1 MRFIL
6 TFQKSKT
13 DKHLRWLYKTRT
25 QLTIDTFG
33 RTVFIVYT
41 LECSQFLIFFHFRD
55 LHYKITYSI
64 LPTRP
69 FKMFKMFA
77 TTMCL
82 TTLAL
87 AVMGQASEHDDE
99 RQGRGA
105 CIIFNNNIIIITLK
119 LLCFY
124 VLHTYY
130 NTSRSS
136 IIWAVNFYFSFSFEL
151 KRPFRSLLFQDGIW
165 WKEPNAHAS
174 GWTADQEF
182 VWVKAS
188 AQKLTES
195 QWAGVSRSIL
205 AVQVTMI

>member
-1 MRFIL
+1 M
-6 TFQKSKT
+6 
-13 DKHLRWLYKTRT
+13 
-25 QLTIDTFG
+25 
-33 RTVFIVYT
+33 FIVYT

-151 KRPFRSLLFQDGIW
+151 KRPFRSLLFQDGI
-165 WKEPNAHAS
+165 
-174 GWTADQEF
+174 
-182 VWVKAS
+182 
-188 AQKLTES
+188 
-195 QWAGVSRSIL
+195 
-205 AVQVTMI
+205 

>member
-33 RTVFIVYT
+33 RTVFIVYI
-41 LECSQFLIFFHFRD
+41 LECSQFLIFFHFCD

-64 LPTRP
+64 LPKRP
-69 FKMFKMFA
+69 FKMFKMLA
-77 TTMCL
+77 TALCL

-87 AVMGQASEHDDE
+87 AVIGQASDHDDE

-105 CIIFNNNIIIITLK
+105 CIIFNNNIIITLK

-124 VLHTYY
+124 FNNY
-130 NTSRSS
+130 
-136 IIWAVNFYFSFSFEL
+136 FYFSLF
-151 KRPFRSLLFQDGIW
+151 FQDGIC
-165 WKEPNAHAS
+165 WKEPNAHA
-174 GWTADQEF
+174 
-182 VWVKAS
+182 
-188 AQKLTES
+188 
-195 QWAGVSRSIL
+195 
-205 AVQVTMI
+205 